1 MINCRTC
8 IKPSNKRQ
16 HLKWA
21 SRSRCGAFSRNSF
34 YRKKNPESN
43 SETLLENLDFYF
55 FSYLQILRTTKQF
68 KFQCCDW
75 YDPYRG
81 VKPIEVVT
89 STCHLSPIR
98 RTEPKQEIS
107 WRPKQIRVRYDTY
120 YDGGLNESSCAWQW
134 PSPWKS
140 PCLSWRTG
148 WEILIKDCYDVTVCM
163 FEKLT

>member
-1 MINCRTC
+1 MSVAVPMRRFFEEFLLS
-8 IKPSNKRQ
+8 K
-16 HLKWA
+16 
-21 SRSRCGAFSRNSF
+21 
-34 YRKKNPESN
+34 KKNPESN
-43 SETLLENLDFYF
+43 SDTLLENLDFYF